1 MNIKDIL
8 DKVIPPNNVAGRYKD
23 FNNTHII
30 DSLKD
35 EERLL
40 LEEALIEKLHT
51 DNDLLIVQTLHYLKS
66 VKSLPAI
73 YSYLNR
79 DSNPVIK
86 IYVAAII
93 FEMNKDTDMI
103 RVALEGFSALE
114 ANKDAYFKY
123 TVINVFQNLE
133 KFKNQEIN
141 DRIEKY
147 TADKDFL
154 VSYWAKKAIKN
165 RLI

>member
-1 MNIKDIL
+1 MDIKDIL
-8 DKVIPPNNVAGRYKD
+8 DKVIPPNNVASRWKD
-23 FNNTHII
+23 FNNTHIV

-35 EERLL
+35 DERLL

-79 DSNPVIK
+79 DLNPVGK

-93 FEMNKDTDMI
+93 FEMSKDTDMI

-123 TVINVFQNLE
+123 KVINVFQDLG

-147 TADKDFL
+147 TGDKDFL
-154 VSYWAKKAIKN
+154 VSYWAKKAIEN
-165 RLI
+165 QPI